1 MGMSLGPVIADI
13 FMVELERN
21 ILPKLSQYMTSWKR
35 YVDDTISYV
44 KVDCIENVLNTL
56 NSFHAN
62 ISFTYEQECDGMIS
76 LLDVSIMSKNYTIET
91 TVIVNKLIMTSIYIG
106 SLSHQRRGNTLF

>member
-1 MGMSLGPVIADI
+1 MGTSLGPFIADI

-44 KVDCIENVLNTL
+44 KVDCIENVVNTS

-62 ISFTYEQECDGMIS
+62 ISFTNEQECDGIIS
-76 LLDVSIMSKNYTIET
+76 LLDILIMRKNYTIET
-91 TVIVNKLIMTSIYIG
+91 TVY
-106 SLSHQRRGNTLF
+106 R

>member
-1 MGMSLGPVIADI
+1 
-13 FMVELERN
+13 MVELERN

-62 ISFTYEQECDGMIS
+62 ISFTYGQDCDGMIS

-91 TVIVNKLIMTSIYIG
+91 TVIVNKLIMTSIDIG